1 MAQVRILYACGGG
14 EQKTSQSGTR
24 NNNGSSPGWSTRM
37 SAPRPGTSWF
47 NTAKSTLC
55 LSSNTKSRP
64 TLTYAEARKP
74 YVRQT
79 HVDRARTFVGSRYTK
94 TNDIHIRL
102 RCVPLDR
109 MRLDSR
115 HHIFSCTTSP
125 HKYGDE
131 TIIQCKTR
139 NFAAFVRYPCH
150 ICAFPA
156 RPERHRQSIEGR
168 QTKRRNIYDTTNTR
182 TSSRYDNLTLT

>member
-1 MAQVRILYACGGG
+1 MWPKWRILYACGGG

-37 SAPRPGTSWF
+37 PAPRPGTSWF

-64 TLTYAEARKP
+64 TLTYAEARKT

-79 HVDRARTFVGSRYTK
+79 HVDRARTVVGSRYTK

-109 MRLDSR
+109 MRFDSA
-115 HHIFSCTTSP
+115 TTS
-125 HKYGDE
+125 
-131 TIIQCKTR
+131 
-139 NFAAFVRYPCH
+139 
-150 ICAFPA
+150 FPA
-156 RPERHRQSIEGR
+156 QSAHISTEMRQLFNAR
-168 QTKRRNIYDTTNTR
+168 QE
-182 TSSRYDNLTLT
+182 TLQPS